1 MELDL
6 LLDIGNT
13 RSKWITTQTNALDAF
28 TIFQEGVINNTEL
41 VEQIIEQFNPTF
53 MSNQQQVIKNIYCTC
68 VAQPDFLRIWQNHFP
83 NANFYRLT
91 GDTLIPA
98 FHNQYQNP
106 LELGTDRLAGMF
118 GAVTL
123 YPNKNTLIVASGT
136 ATTIDYLHSG
146 SIFMGGWI
154 IPGLDLMLQS
164 LGKSTA
170 NLPTLNS
177 NQFLKVSSN
186 DPSTIAQLSSEV
198 MLGKSTK
205 DAIGMGVIL
214 STIGAI
220 QLALTQIK
228 EIEIIVLTGGNAALL
243 ESYLLPIINGIAM
256 TKESN
261 LILIGINSWRLNKM
275 ESCL

>member
-13 RSKWITTQTNALDAF
+13 RSKWITVQTNSLDAF
-28 TIFQEGVINNTEL
+28 NIFQEGVINNTEL
-41 VEQIIEQFNPTF
+41 VEQIIEQFDSTF
-53 MSNQQQVIKNIYCTC
+53 ITNQPQLIKNIYCTC
-68 VAQPDFLRIWQNHFP
+68 VAHPEFLKIWQNHFP

-91 GDTLIPA
+91 GDTIISA

-118 GAVTL
+118 GAKNL
-123 YPNKNTLIVASGT
+123 YPNKNILIVASGT
-136 ATTIDYLHSG
+136 ATTIDYLNRD

-154 IPGLDLMLQS
+154 IPGLDLMLKS

-170 NLPTLNS
+170 NLPILNS
-177 NQFLKVSSN
+177 NQLLKKSSN
-186 DPSTIAQLSSEV
+186 APSSIAQLGSEV

-214 STIGAI
+214 STVGAI

-228 EIEIIVLTGGNAALL
+228 DIEIILLTGGNASLL
-243 ESYLLPIINGIAM
+243 EPYLLPIINGPVM
-256 TKESN
+256 KHESN
-261 LILIGINSWRLNKM
+261 LILIGINSWRLNKK
-275 ESCL
+275 EF